1 MKKFVLI
8 DGNAL
13 IHRGFHA
20 IPPLF
25 TKGGE
30 MINAVFGFTTVL
42 LGVLQKE
49 VPDYIAVTFDK
60 KGPTHRHAKYA
71 EYKATRVKAPDE
83 LYAQIPRIKE
93 VVSVFGIPIFE
104 ESGFEADDVIAT
116 LVTKLGA
123 EQDINVVI
131 VTGDKDTLQLV
142 NDCVSV
148 GSPRKG
154 YHDVFY
160 YTPASVFEKLGVRP
174 EQVLDYKGLCGDPS
188 DNIPGVM
195 GIGPKTATDLLA
207 KYETLDGIYEHLEDL
222 SPKTKEKLEK
232 GRESALFSKDLSKLV
247 SDMKID
253 LDIESCSVDFLHY
266 ADTEKIFEKL
276 EFKSLINRLRN
287 LERERE
293 HYKQDEEFKKNQ
305 PSLF

>member
-1 MKKFVLI
+1 M
-8 DGNAL
+8 
-13 IHRGFHA
+13 
-20 IPPLF
+20 PS
-25 TKGGE
+25 
-30 MINAVFGFTTVL
+30 
-42 LGVLQKE
+42 
-49 VPDYIAVTFDK
+49 
-60 KGPTHRHAKYA
+60 
-71 EYKATRVKAPDE
+71 RVS
-83 LYAQIPRIKE
+83 Y
-93 VVSVFGIPIFE
+93 
-104 ESGFEADDVIAT
+104 
-116 LVTKLGA
+116 
-123 EQDINVVI
+123 
-131 VTGDKDTLQLV
+131 
-142 NDCVSV
+142 
-148 GSPRKG
+148 
-154 YHDVFY
+154 
-160 YTPASVFEKLGVRP
+160 LGVRP